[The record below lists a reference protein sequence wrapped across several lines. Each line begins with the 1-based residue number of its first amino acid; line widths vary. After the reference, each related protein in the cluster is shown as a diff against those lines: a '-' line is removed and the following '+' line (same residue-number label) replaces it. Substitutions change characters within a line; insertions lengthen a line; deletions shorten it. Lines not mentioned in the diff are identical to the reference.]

1 MKYNWYWKTERE
13 KKKQKRKRQFKESF
27 ISRGGS
33 VPDMKTKADWDSGT
47 LTTGFQKE
55 ILSSVFGSVLVTHCL
70 VTSDAKNLPA
80 YDNKHVLSHSASEDE
95 ESREWLS

>member
-13 KKKQKRKRQFKESF
+13 KNNNNRQFKESF

-33 VPDMKTKADWDSGT
+33 VPDKKTKADWDSGS
-47 LTTGFQKE
+47 LTTGFRKE
-55 ILSSVFGSVLVTHCL
+55 ILSRVFGSMLVTHCL

-80 YDNKHVLSHSASEDE
+80 YDNKHVLSQSASEDQ